1 MIFYFVGMVLTVI
14 GFVYLVFPSKQR
26 SNKYGYRTQ
35 RAKTSDKTYAYAQK
49 EAAKAFLM
57 IGLIT
62 FAIGFLLTRT
72 GMIQFFIIEL
82 FVIILPITRV
92 FYIIERNLER
102 FIDNEEGVSAK

>member
-1 MIFYFVGMVLTVI
+1 
-14 GFVYLVFPSKQR
+14 
-26 SNKYGYRTQ
+26 
-35 RAKTSDKTYAYAQK
+35 
-49 EAAKAFLM
+49 M